1 MRTCVSKIYQC
12 YLAIIPCK
20 VYLSLVEKYIATSKS
35 SKYYYQKMKI
45 GFITPF
51 FTPIAGGSAV
61 GTYNLARYLA
71 RRGHEVFIFT
81 SDFGRNLARF
91 DYEKDVIIVESKTK
105 LKMLNVFYTPSL
117 KSKLENCDKLDVL
130 HFHNFRTYQNYV
142 AYNYAKKMNTP
153 YVLQAHGSLPRAY
166 SWQKLKWL
174 YDELFGYKLLKNA
187 SKVIAFSNVEAEQ
200 YKAMGVPE
208 EKIAT
213 IPNGIDLSEYA
224 ELPPKGAFK
233 KKFNI
238 PEDKKVILYLGR
250 IHKIK
255 GIDFLIRAYAILK
268 NKMKFKDTIL
278 VIVGP
283 DDGYLSEV
291 RSLVQSLGISR
302 FVIFTGPLYGKDK
315 LGAYVDSDVVVLPSR
330 YETFPN
336 VVLEA
341 YACSKPVVA
350 SNVEAI
356 PNIVLHGETGLL
368 FQAGDVKELAS
379 AIAYMLT
386 HPEEAER
393 MGCNARRL
401 VEENFP
407 IDRVVTQ
414 LEALYEQ
421 VLKEKDKN

>member
-1 MRTCVSKIYQC
+1 
-12 YLAIIPCK
+12 
-20 VYLSLVEKYIATSKS
+20 
-35 SKYYYQKMKI
+35 MKI

-61 GTYNLARYLA
+61 APYHLAKYLA

-81 SDFGRNLARF
+81 SDFGRNLAKF
-91 DYEKDVIIVESKTK
+91 NDEKDIIIVESKTK

-117 KSKLENCDKLDVL
+117 KSKLEGCDKLDIL

-142 AYNYAKKMNTP
+142 AYNYAKKTNTP
-153 YVLQAHGSLPRAY
+153 YVLQAHGSIPRIG
-166 SWQKLKWL
+166 KKGLKWI
-174 YDELFGYKLLKNA
+174 YDILIGYRLLKDA
-187 SKVIAFSNVEAEQ
+187 SKVIALSKAEAEQ
-200 YKAMGVPE
+200 CKTMGVPE
-208 EKIAT
+208 EKIV
-213 IPNGIDLSEYA
+213 IISNGIDLSEYVN
-224 ELPPKGAFK
+224 LPLKGTFK
-233 KKFNI
+233 RKFNI
-238 PEDKKVILYLGR
+238 PEDKKIIIYLGR

-255 GIDFLIRAYAILK
+255 GLDLLIRAYAHLK
-268 NKMKFKDTIL
+268 NKMNFEDTIL

-283 DDGYLSEV
+283 NDGYLSEV

-302 FVIFTGPLYGKDK
+302 FVIFTGALYGKDK

-341 YACSKPVVA
+341 YACSKPVVT

-356 PNIVLHGETGLL
+356 PDIVLHGETGLL

-401 VEENFP
+401 VEEKFS
-407 IDRVVTQ
+407 IDRIVTQ
-414 LEALYEQ
+414 LEALYEK
-421 VLKEKDKN
+421 VLKERDKN